1 MYMKKLFIG
10 CACLALL
17 ASCNVKNSSE
27 YKALEAQNDSLAQ
40 LNAKNSGELTDMM
53 DIINEVEENFNQI
66 KEAEKYL
73 TIESQGKGEMN
84 TDTKSRVQDDFAMI
98 NDMLQKN
105 KDEINKL
112 NQRLKNSKGENSGL
126 KKMVE
131 RLNAELQERGKT
143 ISELQAALAKRD
155 AQIAEL
161 EMNVKNL
168 NDNMETLSAQT
179 QEQAETI
186 KQQEKE
192 INTAYYMFGTNKEL
206 KEAKVISGG
215 FLASTKVLSQ
225 NIEKSKFI
233 KIDIRDLKS
242 IPVYAKKAKLLSQ
255 HPKDSYKLEKDN
267 TDNIVLNITDYQK
280 FWSMTRYLI
289 IEVN

>member
-1 MYMKKLFIG
+1 MKKLFIG

-27 YKALEAQNDSLAQ
+27 YKALQAEKDSLAQ
-40 LNAKNSGELTDMM
+40 LNAKSNGELTEMM
-53 DIINEVEENFNQI
+53 GVINDVEENFRQI

-84 TDTKSRVQDDFAMI
+84 SDTKTRVRDDFAMI

-105 KDEINKL
+105 KDQINKL
-112 NQRLKNSKGENSGL
+112 NQRLKNSGGENSSL

-131 RLNAELQERGKT
+131 RLNAELQDRGKT
-143 ISELQAALAKRD
+143 IADLQTALTKRD

-161 EMNVKNL
+161 EVNMKNL
-168 NDNMETLSAQT
+168 NDNVETLNAQA
-179 QEQAETI
+179 QKQAETI
-186 KQQEKE
+186 KQQDKE
-192 INTAYYMFGTNKEL
+192 INSAYYMFGTGKEL
-206 KEAKVISGG
+206 KESKVISGG

-225 NIEKSKFI
+225 NIERSKFI

-242 IPVYAKKAKLLSQ
+242 IPVYAKKAKVLSE

-267 TDNIVLNITDYQK
+267 TDNVVLKISDYQK
-280 FWSMTRYLI
+280 FWSLTRYLI

>member
-1 MYMKKLFIG
+1 MKKLFIG

-27 YKALEAQNDSLAQ
+27 YKALQAEKDSLAQ
-40 LNAKNSGELTDMM
+40 LNVKSNGELTEMM
-53 DIINEVEENFNQI
+53 GVINDVEENFRQI

-84 TDTKSRVQDDFAMI
+84 SDTKTRVLDDFAMI

-105 KDEINKL
+105 KDQINKL
-112 NQRLKNSKGENSGL
+112 NQRLKNSGGENSSL

-131 RLNAELQERGKT
+131 RLNAELQDRGKT
-143 ISELQAALAKRD
+143 IADLQAALTKRD

-161 EMNVKNL
+161 ELNMKNL
-168 NDNMETLSAQT
+168 NDNVETLNAQA
-179 QEQAETI
+179 QKQAETI
-186 KQQEKE
+186 KQQDKE
-192 INTAYYMFGTNKEL
+192 INSAYYMFGTGKEL
-206 KEAKVISGG
+206 KESKVISGG

-225 NIEKSKFI
+225 NIERSKFI

-242 IPVYAKKAKLLSQ
+242 IPVYAKKAKVLSE

-267 TDNIVLNITDYQK
+267 TDNVVLIISDYQK
-280 FWSMTRYLI
+280 FWSLTRYLI

>member
-1 MYMKKLFIG
+1 MKKLFIG

-27 YKALEAQNDSLAQ
+27 YKALQAEKDSLAQ
-40 LNAKNSGELTDMM
+40 LNAKSNGELTEMM
-53 DIINEVEENFNQI
+53 GVINDVEENFRQI

-84 TDTKSRVQDDFAMI
+84 SDTKTRVRDDFAMI

-105 KDEINKL
+105 KDQINKL
-112 NQRLKNSKGENSGL
+112 NQRLKNSSGENSSL

-131 RLNAELQERGKT
+131 RLNAELQDRGKT
-143 ISELQAALAKRD
+143 IADLQAALTKRD

-161 EMNVKNL
+161 EVNMKNL
-168 NDNMETLSAQT
+168 NDNVETLNAQA
-179 QEQAETI
+179 QKQAETI
-186 KQQEKE
+186 KQQDKE
-192 INTAYYMFGTNKEL
+192 INSAYYMFGTGKEL
-206 KEAKVISGG
+206 KESKVISGG

-225 NIEKSKFI
+225 NIERSKFI

-242 IPVYAKKAKLLSQ
+242 IPVYAKKAKVLSE

-267 TDNIVLNITDYQK
+267 TDNVVLKISDYQK
-280 FWSMTRYLI
+280 FWSLTRYLI

>member
-1 MYMKKLFIG
+1 MKKLFIG

-27 YKALEAQNDSLAQ
+27 YKALQAEKDSLAQ
-40 LNAKNSGELTDMM
+40 LNAKSNGELTEMM
-53 DIINEVEENFNQI
+53 GVINDVEENFRQI

-84 TDTKSRVQDDFAMI
+84 SDTKTRVRDDFAMI

-105 KDEINKL
+105 KDQINKL
-112 NQRLKNSKGENSGL
+112 NQRLKNSGGENSSL

-131 RLNAELQERGKT
+131 RLNAELQDRGKT
-143 ISELQAALAKRD
+143 IADLQAALTKRD

-161 EMNVKNL
+161 EVNMKNL
-168 NDNMETLSAQT
+168 NDNVETLNAQA
-179 QEQAETI
+179 QKQAETI
-186 KQQEKE
+186 KQQDKE
-192 INTAYYMFGTNKEL
+192 INSAYYMFGTGKEL
-206 KEAKVISGG
+206 KESKVISGG

-225 NIEKSKFI
+225 NIERSKFI
-233 KIDIRDLKS
+233 KIDIHDLKS
-242 IPVYAKKAKLLSQ
+242 IPVYAKKAKVLSE

-267 TDNIVLNITDYQK
+267 TDNVVLKISDYQK
-280 FWSMTRYLI
+280 FWSLTRYLI